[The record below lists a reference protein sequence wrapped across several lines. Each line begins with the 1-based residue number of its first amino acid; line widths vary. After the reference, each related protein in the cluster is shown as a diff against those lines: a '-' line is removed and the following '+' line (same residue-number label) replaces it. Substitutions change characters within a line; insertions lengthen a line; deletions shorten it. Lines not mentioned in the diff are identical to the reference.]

1 MRLYA
6 EGLSEFTYYIY
17 SHISYD
23 IIKNKKK
30 SPKVLKESILKKC
43 LYFYDIDIYIII
55 NSFVLKKKV
64 FSGKVEN
71 KNVLFNRE
79 EATTFSIFFRL
90 MVSSVSSVLTHC

>member
-23 IIKNKKK
+23 ITKNKKK
-30 SPKVLKESILKKC
+30 SQKVLKEYILKKC
-43 LYFYDIDIYIII
+43 LYFYNIVLYIII
-55 NSFVLKKKV
+55 NSFVWQV

-71 KNVLFNRE
+71 KNVLFNGE
-79 EATTFSIFFRL
+79 EATTFSIIFRL